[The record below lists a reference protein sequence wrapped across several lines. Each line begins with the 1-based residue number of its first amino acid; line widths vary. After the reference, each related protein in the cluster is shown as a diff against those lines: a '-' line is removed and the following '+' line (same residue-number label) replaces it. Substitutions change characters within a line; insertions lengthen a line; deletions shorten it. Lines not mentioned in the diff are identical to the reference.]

1 MAKRRPARLPRRA
14 VPPLSPEEAR
24 RRMIRRF
31 HGVEPTRG
39 LVGQRLTIILSIPV
53 VSSWV
58 SVIHLVRVGGAEEVM
73 ITFDDGIKA
82 HYPGTTIVDFERIRR
97 ARSKGREVWRSF
109 YRKPYVLR

>member
-1 MAKRRPARLPRRA
+1 MAKRRRLPKRA

-31 HGVEPTRG
+31 HGVQPTRG

-82 HYPGTTIVDFERIRR
+82 HYPGTTVDDFLRIRR
-97 ARSKGREVWRSF
+97 AASKGKEVWRSF